1 MFGTQFLPPLLAVG
15 LSAPFAQE
23 ATDTRTPVIEPSEIA
38 PEIGETADFTTRV
51 VDAAG
56 EPVEARLL
64 YFSRNRRSVKVSRAD
79 GSGSGTVTALKPG
92 TVEIVVTRR
101 VPVALLPAG
110 DGTGV
115 LIDAEGVAIARSS
128 TSSVGDL
135 PVITLGPAGEL
146 GEEDGGGRGLWP
158 EAARVQPKD
167 GGGGVGLMGAC
178 ARATHSEG
186 GEVLGIMPRF
196 LLQKERI
203 FDEVPHEIVEDMHTR
218 KQMMFDESDA
228 FIVLPGGIGTLEEAV
243 EILSW
248 ARLGIHAKPM
258 AFLDEDG
265 FWEPLF
271 DLMDHIIDGKFTP
284 EEFRAM
290 LVHTDTPALAI
301 QALQDRCVVV

>member
-1 MFGTQFLPPLLAVG
+1 MSDLKSICVYCGSSNDVAPSYLTLA
-15 LSAPFAQE
+15 
-23 ATDTRTPVIEPSEIA
+23 T
-38 PEIGETADFTTRV
+38 
-51 VDAAG
+51 
-56 EPVEARLL
+56 
-64 YFSRNRRSVKVSRAD
+64 
-79 GSGSGTVTALKPG
+79 
-92 TVEIVVTRR
+92 
-101 VPVALLPAG
+101 
-110 DGTGV
+110 
-115 LIDAEGVAIARSS
+115 
-128 TSSVGDL
+128 
-135 PVITLGPAGEL
+135 EL
-146 GEEDGGGRGLWP
+146 GRELAKSGIRL
-158 EAARVQPKD
+158 VY
-167 GGGGVGLMGAC
+167 GGGGVGLMGAT
-178 ARATHSEG
+178 ARAAHNEG
-186 GEVLGIMPRF
+186 GNVLGIMPRF

-203 FDEVPHEIVEDMHTR
+203 FEEVEHRIVDDMHTR